1 MSAESEVTT
10 AGVGS
15 LAPAAERG
23 LSGVIVK
30 LAWPVAVERLSISVL
45 SAVDAVLVGR
55 YVGADGLAAVGIG
68 TLMFWIPL
76 SGALAVDVG
85 ATAVVAR
92 DVGAGDRSRVQ
103 AALHASIV
111 IALAWGILCTALVFA
126 AAPWLMRVMGAE
138 PEVVPHGVEFLRAG
152 SLGFPFLMVLYAI
165 SGSLRGMGNTWMPMM
180 ILIVVNAINA
190 LVTFLLISGAVADL
204 GTLASGIG
212 YATAGITGGVLAL
225 ALAASGVAP
234 VRMNVAR
241 LFGTNREAI
250 ARVLRIGL
258 PVGLEEAQ
266 FMFAFLVYTRIVA
279 RLGTEQLAAHSLALR
294 SLELAILP
302 GFALGTAA
310 TALVGQYLGAGLPD
324 MAEAIAKRVRFFA
337 IALLVTMAVVQFA
350 VAPYVVE
357 LFVRDDPEVVDTGTK
372 LLRVF
377 AFALPA
383 MGVHA
388 SLSGVLRGAGD
399 VRFVLYTFTFTA
411 WGVRVPIAAFA
422 VIVLGLT
429 VPFAWLAAVT
439 ENWVRAVLV
448 QRRFARGEWKRLR
461 V

>member
-212 YATAGITGGVLAL
+212 YATAGVTGGVLAL
-225 ALAASGVAP
+225 ALAASGVAS

-241 LFGTNREAI
+241 LFGTNRGAI